1 MILMEVNSLSLNL
14 TYFNAY
20 NQQLSENKRV
30 AQRNNQIKQQ
40 CVKLTEQIKQL
51 DTDIQQAKCQNN
63 QLHKVRGGR

>member
-1 MILMEVNSLSLNL
+1 MILMEVNSLSLNI

-20 NQQLSENKRV
+20 NQQSVENKRI

-51 DTDIQQAKCQNN
+51 NTDIQQAKCQNN
-63 QLHKVRGGR
+63 QLHKVRGTR